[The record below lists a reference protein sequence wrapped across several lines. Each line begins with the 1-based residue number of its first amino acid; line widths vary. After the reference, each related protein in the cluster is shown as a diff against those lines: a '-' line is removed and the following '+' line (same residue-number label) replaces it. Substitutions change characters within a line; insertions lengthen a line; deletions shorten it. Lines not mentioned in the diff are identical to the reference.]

1 MREFF
6 VTKRTMRSCKRSK
19 YWYVWGAAM
28 IVPLVRT
35 GWMVI
40 DADGAIIVTIG
51 ATASGTPMEC
61 PPPSTS
67 ETVGFFIPEMSSAM
81 ASPASTSPPTV
92 LSRNKTPSMSS
103 LSSKYASSGSTCS
116 YFVAFCVFGSC
127 MCPSICPAIVR
138 QWMAA
143 RLFLMT
149 TEPKS
154 MTG

>member
-1 MREFF
+1 MSIIKRRNSSRPMREFF

-61 PPPSTS
+61 PRRARARPSA
-67 ETVGFFIPEMSSAM
+67 F
-81 ASPASTSPPTV
+81 
-92 LSRNKTPSMSS
+92 SS
-103 LSSKYASSGSTCS
+103 L
-116 YFVAFCVFGSC
+116 
-127 MCPSICPAIVR
+127 R
-138 QWMAA
+138 
-143 RLFLMT
+143 
-149 TEPKS
+149 
-154 MTG
+154 

>member
-1 MREFF
+1 
-6 VTKRTMRSCKRSK
+6 
-19 YWYVWGAAM
+19 M

-116 YFVAFCVFGSC
+116 YFVAFWRIRQLHVPLDLSGDRQAYRWSPPLFSIDDRAQVDDLLQRLLLLVLLFHPATSC
-127 MCPSICPAIVR
+127 FFPSMPEI
-138 QWMAA
+138 
-143 RLFLMT
+143 
-149 TEPKS
+149 
-154 MTG
+154 

>member
-1 MREFF
+1 
-6 VTKRTMRSCKRSK
+6 MRSCKRSK

-67 ETVGFFIPEMSSAM
+67 ETVGF
-81 ASPASTSPPTV
+81 
-92 LSRNKTPSMSS
+92 SS
-103 LSSKYASSGSTCS
+103 L
-116 YFVAFCVFGSC
+116 
-127 MCPSICPAIVR
+127 R
-138 QWMAA
+138 
-143 RLFLMT
+143 
-149 TEPKS
+149 
-154 MTG
+154 